1 MTDSTPT
8 PPTPEPAATP
18 AAPAYA
24 AAPVAAGPTQTLS
37 IVGFILGIASVV
49 FSWTGI
55 IGIGAGIAA
64 IIVSNRAKKQEPG
77 APSWMHTVGLITGI
91 VGIVLG
97 LILGIITIVGFIASF
112 LVPAAVLNG
121 VNSY

>member
-1 MTDSTPT
+1 MTDATPT
-8 PPTPEPAATP
+8 PPTPEPAATPP

-24 AAPVAAGPTQTLS
+24 AAPVAAGPKQTLS
-37 IVGFILGIASVV
+37 IVGFILGIGSVI

-64 IIVSNRAKKQEPG
+64 IIVSNKAKKQETG
-77 APSWMHTVGLITGI
+77 APTWMHTVGVITGI

-97 LILGIITIVGFIASF
+97 LILGIITVVGFIASF
-112 LVPAAVLNG
+112 LIPAAVIGN
-121 VNSY
+121 Y

>member
-1 MTDSTPT
+1 MTDST
-8 PPTPEPAATP
+8 PTPEPAATP
-18 AAPAYA
+18 VAPAYA
-24 AAPVAAGPTQTLS
+24 AAPAAAGPAQTLS

-64 IIVSNRAKKQEPG
+64 IIVSNKAKKQEP
-77 APSWMHTVGLITGI
+77 ASPAWMKTVGLITGI

-97 LILGIITIVGFIASF
+97 LILGIITIVGFIASI
-112 LVPAAVLNG
+112 LIPAAVVGG
-121 VNSY
+121 VGNY